1 MEKRLTALK
10 IINAA
15 GLISLVLLAVC
26 LQPDVTVAT
35 KGLETETVADA
46 NGNLRVPADYRTA
59 YQYLG
64 SWAVAADQGQGSK
77 EIHVVY
83 TSPGTISA
91 YRRDGRFPDGSVLVK
106 EVSET
111 TTGAMT
117 TGNVS
122 SAKMLKGWFVM
133 MKDSKN
139 SHPDN
144 KLWGNGW
151 GWSWFDAATPS
162 KTTSTNYKVD
172 CQPCHI
178 PARAS
183 DWIYVQGYPALKQ

>member
-15 GLISLVLLAVC
+15 ALMSLVLLAVFW
-26 LQPDVTVAT
+26 QPGVIAAT
-35 KGLETETVADA
+35 KGLQTETVADA
-46 NGNLRVPADYRTA
+46 NGNLRVPANYRTA
-59 YQYLG
+59 YQFLG

-91 YRRDGRFPDGSVLVK
+91 YRKDGRFPDGSVLVK
-106 EVSET
+106 EVFET
-111 TTGAMT
+111 TTGAMA

-122 SAKMLKGWFVM
+122 SAKTLKGWFVM
-133 MKDSKN
+133 TKDSKN

-144 KLWGNGW
+144 KLWGDGW

-183 DWIYVQGYPALKQ
+183 DWIYVQGYPPLKQ